1 MIPEAHAHDTLA
13 RFEPAGPHLWHDVER
28 HPRLGVPIVT
38 ESAKRLLWL
47 SIGVGAFVVLMTLE
61 VVTEDDP
68 FDLADF
74 LGDALQT
81 ALIVAAATGVSMLT
95 GRFERERDEKVTL
108 RRDLEMAKKEG
119 AAWREQAQGYVAGLG
134 EEIEK
139 QFETWKLTAA
149 EREIG
154 LLMLKGFSHGEI
166 SSLRGTTEATVRH
179 QARAVYQ
186 KSHLNG
192 RAAFC
197 AYFLEDLLPSRL
209 QGTTA
214 PEARPETHATP

>member
-1 MIPEAHAHDTLA
+1 MT
-13 RFEPAGPHLWHDVER
+13 ER
-28 HPRLGVPIVT
+28 
-38 ESAKRLLWL
+38 SKRLAWF
-47 SIGVGAFVVLMTLE
+47 SIGIGAFVLLMTLE

-81 ALIVAAATGVSMLT
+81 ALIVASATGITLLA
-95 GRFERERDEKVTL
+95 GRFEQERDEKATL
-108 RRDLEMAKKEG
+108 HRDLEMARKEG
-119 AAWREQAQGYVAGLG
+119 AAWRDQAQGHVAGLG

-139 QFETWKLTAA
+139 QFEKWQLTPA

-154 LLMLKGFSHGEI
+154 LLMLKGFSHREI
-166 SSLRGTTEATVRH
+166 ATLRGTTEATVRH

-192 RAAFC
+192 RSAFC
-197 AYFLEDLLPSRL
+197 AYFLEDLLPSRSDSSSN
-209 QGTTA
+209 GRE
-214 PEARPETHATP
+214 PRPSPPS